1 MMDFLILFCFS
12 IGLMGALFLTIPES
26 FFNE

>member
-1 MMDFLILFCFS
+1 MYFLILFCFS
-12 IGLMGALFLTIPES
+12 LGLMGALLLTIPES